1 MRRGGKPGP
10 NSLKIL
16 NGVHDKNRINFEE
29 PDVPAGA
36 PDIPPGMGEVA
47 TAEWNRVVKILT
59 ESGTI
64 TTLDR
69 SALMCYCDAFAAYQ
83 KNKTLSD
90 KAEWYKNE
98 KTGVMCIAPWVKLR
112 DEADQRMRMWAG
124 ELGMTP
130 SSRSRVVSVAPKSTG
145 IKARDRRA

>member
-1 MRRGGKPGP
+1 MRRGVKPGP

-16 NGVHDKNRINFEE
+16 NGVHDKRRINFEE
-29 PDVPAGA
+29 PDVAAGA
-36 PDIPPGMGEVA
+36 PDMPPGMCEVA
-47 TAEWNRVVKILT
+47 IAEWDRVVEILT

-83 KNKTLSD
+83 ANKTLSD
-90 KAEWYKNE
+90 KAEWYTNE
-98 KTGVMCIAPWVKLR
+98 KTGGKSIAPWVKLR

-130 SSRSRVVSVAPKSTG
+130 SSRSRVVSVKPKKTG
-145 IKARDRRA
+145 ITARDRRA

>member
-1 MRRGGKPGP
+1 MIRGVKPGP
-10 NSLKIL
+10 NKLKIL
-16 NGVHDKNRINFEE
+16 HGVADKKRINFEE

-36 PDIPPGMGEVA
+36 PDMPLGMGEVA
-47 TAEWNRVVKILT
+47 IGEWQRVVKILAD
-59 ESGTI
+59 SGTI

-69 SALMCYCDAFAAYQ
+69 SALMGYCDAFAAYQ
-83 KNKTLSD
+83 ANKKLSGE
-90 KAEWYKNE
+90 AEWYTNK
-98 KTGVMCIAPWVKLR
+98 KTGAKCVAPWVKLR

-130 SSRSRVVSVAPKSTG
+130 SSRSRVVSVKPKETG